1 MLPVKTIAPYT
12 TAGLF
17 GARRKHDTHTGI
29 DLYCAPHST
38 VTCIA
43 DGTVKEVI
51 DFTGTKV
58 GSPWWRDT
66 QAVVVELPSGTIHV
80 YGEILSAVEPQKRL
94 AKGQFIGLAER
105 VLIKDKTVNPPCML
119 HFEIWETNYQSNYTW
134 PLDQPK
140 PEGLQ
145 NPLGL
150 FNFWVFKTPHGYCI
164 DTYAGHYW
172 KFFASAIDCKSYC
185 MSRTEEF
192 GEYYVYVNSAVKAK
206 EYEACTG
213 KRYVLPSNRSTAKN
227 L

>member
-1 MLPVKTIAPYT
+1 MSYSTVGTCSICSGPVMIPTLWGSIVPPT
-12 TAGLF
+12 PTCNRC
-17 GARRKHDTHTGI
+17 GAVAASHGPVIPMVKSYSPTLDEV
-29 DLYCAPHST
+29 CAP
-38 VTCIA
+38 
-43 DGTVKEVI
+43 
-51 DFTGTKV
+51 
-58 GSPWWRDT
+58 
-66 QAVVVELPSGTIHV
+66 
-80 YGEILSAVEPQKRL
+80 
-94 AKGQFIGLAER
+94 
-105 VLIKDKTVNPPCML
+105 
-119 HFEIWETNYQSNYTW
+119 
-134 PLDQPK
+134 K
-140 PEGLQ
+140 PAGLQ

-192 GEYYVYVNSAVKAK
+192 GEYYVYVDSAAKAK